1 MNSAL
6 NILILDIHTTKCTM
20 KFFVS
25 ISCFLLFLTF
35 NVKGQS
41 SVVDVIDVIKKH
53 GLEESQVMEIAS
65 WMTDVYG
72 PRLTGSPMLDKAT
85 EWAYKT
91 LTDWGMSNVH
101 LHEWGPFGRGWQMDH
116 FEMHAEGPSYW
127 PIIAYPKA
135 WSPSVTGTAEVV
147 YLEVYNEGDLA
158 KYKGRLSGKFVMID
172 TIRTVELPF
181 EASAKRHDV
190 ETLFSMSTAGKPT
203 PRPRR
208 RNRAGG
214 FELNQKIWNMLETE
228 KPLAVLDRSYKG
240 DLGTVF
246 VSGARTGDGQ
256 VRDKGKAVVP
266 QVTLSIEH
274 YNRIFR
280 MMNKGVPV
288 QLSIDLKA
296 QYTNEDEM
304 EHNIIAEIPGTDL
317 ADEVVIFG
325 AHFDSWHTGTG
336 ATDNGAGSSVMM
348 EAARILLHT
357 IKETGIQPRRTLRL
371 ALWTGEEQGLHGSRN
386 YVDEFYAD
394 FGESGFTPQSLKAES
409 EKVSAYYNL
418 DNGTGKI
425 RGVYLQG
432 NESVRSIFREWLAPF
447 EELEAQTLTLR
458 NTGGTDHLPFDA
470 VGIPGFQ
477 FIQEPMAYFT
487 RTHHSNMDNWDHLSE
502 EDLSQAATIIA
513 SFVWETS
520 QRQERLPR
528 KPSAEDLMVE
538 KRESK
543 KQSGNLVIHDLSGD
557 WSYVAEVLGMA
568 VTGNMNIT
576 KNKDLYDLTITSDIA
591 PDQSEVIKGVAANN
605 NTIKFDYDTV
615 AQGLDLNIKMT
626 MDFTEK
632 KMDGLMT
639 AGSFG
644 TFPVK
649 GERR

>member
-1 MNSAL
+1 MRN
-6 NILILDIHTTKCTM
+6 LI
-20 KFFVS
+20 S
-25 ISCFLLFLTF
+25 ITCILLFFAF
-35 NVKGQS
+35 NAQS
-41 SVVDVIDVIKKH
+41 QSASNNDVVDVIKKH
-53 GLEESQVMEIAS
+53 GLEDSKVMEIAS

-85 EWAYKT
+85 EWARQT
-91 LTDWGMSNVH
+91 LVDWGMSNVH

-127 PIIAYPKA
+127 PIIGYPKA
-135 WSPSVTGTAEVV
+135 WSPSVNGTGEVV
-147 YLEVYNEGDLA
+147 YLEVYDEADLA
-158 KYKGRLSGKFVMID
+158 KYRGRLSGKFVMID

-190 ETLFSMSTAGKPT
+190 ETLFSMSTAGQPT

-214 FELNQKIWNMLETE
+214 FALNQKIWEMLERE
-228 KPLAVLDRSYKG
+228 QPLAVLDRSYKG

-246 VSGARTGDGQ
+246 VSGARTGEGQ
-256 VRDKGKAVVP
+256 VRDKGKTVVP

-274 YNRIFR
+274 YNRLFR

-348 EAARILLHT
+348 EVARILLET
-357 IKETGIQPRRTLRL
+357 IKETGIQPQRTLRL

-394 FGESGFTPQSLKAES
+394 FGESGFTPQSLKAAS

-487 RTHHSNMDNWDHLSE
+487 RTHHSNMDNFDHLSE

-520 QRQERLPR
+520 QRAEKLPR

-538 KRESK
+538 KREVK
-543 KQSGNLVIHDLSGD
+543 KQSGDLKIHDLSGD
-557 WSYVAEVLGMA
+557 WTYDAEVFGTS
-568 VTGNMNIT
+568 VTGGMNIA
-576 KNKDLYDLTITSDIA
+576 KNKDLYDLTITSDMA
-591 PDQSEVIKGVAANN
+591 PGESEVIKGVAAEN
-605 NTIKFDYDTV
+605 NTVNFEYDTV
-615 AQGLDLNIKMT
+615 AQGLELTIKMT
-626 MDFTEK
+626 MDFTET
-632 KMDGLMT
+632 KMDGIMT

-644 TFPVK
+644 TFPVTGK
-649 GERR
+649 RK